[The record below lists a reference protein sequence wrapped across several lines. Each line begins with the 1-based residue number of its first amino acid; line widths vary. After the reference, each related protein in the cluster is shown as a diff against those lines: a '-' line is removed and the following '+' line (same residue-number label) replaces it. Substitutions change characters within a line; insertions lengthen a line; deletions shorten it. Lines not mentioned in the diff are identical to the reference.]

1 MSLTL
6 RQRLGVE
13 LLLFTL
19 ARALEALDIV
29 RAALDQARA
38 YAVHIRHGG
47 DPAEHRRNLWLT
59 REQIKAQYRRGGSET
74 RPKGK

>member
-6 RQRLGVE
+6 RQRIGVE
-13 LLLFTL
+13 FLLFTL

-47 DPAEHRRNLWLT
+47 DPAEQRRDRWIT
-59 REQIKAQYRRGGSET
+59 REQVKAQYR
-74 RPKGK
+74 KG